1 MRLLT
6 EVTACLQCC
15 LGSTA
20 STSWD
25 SAALELQAAN
35 TEDGFWCAPCWQ
47 PSWNI
52 SWSSK
57 ATSSTASSSSLF
69 DKNGWRD
76 PGTPSG
82 HGSSVTMRLIHVVR
96 LLTQVSNDT
105 SLFGKKCDDVCLFLF
120 PCPGAMFSL
129 CCQCFD
135 VLSQVLLMPGD
146 VELNP
151 GPKRTQEAAPLETY
165 SPMTDTLQKQ
175 FNDMFFVMLQGVNSR
190 TVKMEKDQ
198 SSLISTVNDI
208 KKRQDLIESKIPDI
222 DKRLTAVESKSS
234 SSDLFQQDL
243 SLLRQMT
250 DSLIG
255 ENSRLRASQA
265 ELEDRSRRDNLLF
278 YGLTD
283 AHSETWAQIE
293 EKLLNAASTSLN
305 FFISSK
311 SIERAHG
318 LGVFSDNKCRPVMVK
333 ILSLKLKQQILF
345 SSAILKPSGI
355 TVSEDYSVPTRQA
368 RRKLIEFAKT
378 QNSVFKLKYN
388 KLYMNN
394 KTYSYNPVDDCV
406 FEHASTPNQRSLN
419 RSSNTEGDASPAST
433 SR

>member
-1 MRLLT
+1 MFK
-6 EVTACLQCC
+6 VTACLQCC

-25 SAALELQAAN
+25 SAALQLQAAN
-35 TEDGFWCAPCWQ
+35 GEDGFLCAPCWQ
-47 PSWNI
+47 PCWI
-52 SWSSK
+52 IPQSSK

-69 DKNGWRD
+69 DKNDWRN

-82 HGSSVTMRLIHVVR
+82 HGNSVTMRLIHVVR

-120 PCPGAMFSL
+120 PCPGVLFSL

-135 VLSQVLLMPGD
+135 VLSQVLLMSGD

-151 GPKRTQEAAPLETY
+151 GPKRTQDAAPSETN
-165 SPMTDTLQKQ
+165 SPMTDAMQKQ
-175 FNDMFFVMLQGVNSR
+175 FNDMFVMLQGVNSR

-208 KKRQDLIESKIPDI
+208 KKSQELIESRITDI

-234 SSDLFQQDL
+234 SSDLLQRDL
-243 SLLRQMT
+243 SLLRQRT
-250 DSLIG
+250 DSLIDV
-255 ENSRLRASQA
+255 NSRLRASQA

-283 AHSETWAQIE
+283 AHSETWAQTE
-293 EKLLNAASTSLN
+293 EKLLNVVSTSLN
-305 FFISSK
+305 FPISSE
-311 SIERAHG
+311 SIERAHR
-318 LGVFSDNKCRPVMVK
+318 LGVFSDNKCRPVIVK
-333 ILSLKLKQQILF
+333 FLSFKLKQQILF
-345 SSAILKPSGI
+345 SSAKLKPSGI

-406 FEHASTPNQRSLN
+406 FEHVSTPNQRSLN